1 MKVSQLYHHLQN
13 IHIQVDSLTYAQST
27 NISYLQVAQKNKF
40 YMWLSTTVFKLYLIA
55 FISPISCYVFSY
67 AGKINAKNSC
77 FHFTYFHEIR
87 KSYGSLIF
95 FLEGCL
101 VCLFFKALMDP
112 EQVLNLTYIEAKL
125 CCLWS
130 KSPSIKWMKIITCV
144 HKNFESWQYLL
155 KAAIRIWNAYPHA

>member
-1 MKVSQLYHHLQN
+1 MKVSQLHYYLQN
-13 IHIQVDSLTYAQST
+13 IHIIVDSLTYAQST

-55 FISPISCYVFSY
+55 FISPIPCYVVSY

-77 FHFTYFHEIR
+77 FHIIYFHEIR
-87 KSYGSLIF
+87 EILWFTF
-95 FLEGCL
+95 FLEGRL
-101 VCLFFKALMDP
+101 VCLFFKAVMDP

-144 HKNFESWQYLL
+144 HKNFESPQCLL
-155 KAAIRIWNAYPHA
+155 KAAIRILNAYPHA